1 MRGRLF
7 EPPLQ
12 ERSQKITA
20 SYVFSNKARSK
31 VYFLSYRDFLDDIRV
46 MNAKAAPQAGLK
58 SKFGLG
64 VALVVVGLMSALFA
78 SSALAAPITKGGQ
91 VHACYRVKGKAK
103 GAMRVVPA
111 KKKCRRGEKKLAW
124 SVAGPAGPAGQNG
137 VAGANGA
144 NGSNGT
150 QGTAGEAAL
159 QAKVAGLTV
168 KVEGL
173 EGLLAGVT
181 TGQLSGTV
189 AKLNGIT
196 GLQLTETVKQLPVVS
211 YLCTQA
217 SSVPTQ
223 VNSSL
228 GNVLSGL
235 SLGGTIPALL
245 SLNVPVLTPI
255 TSYTCPS

>member
-1 MRGRLF
+1 MN
-7 EPPLQ
+7 P
-12 ERSQKITA
+12 
-20 SYVFSNKARSK
+20 KAVS
-31 VYFLSYRDFLDDIRV
+31 
-46 MNAKAAPQAGLK
+46 QAGPRN
-58 SKFGLG
+58 KFGLCLA
-64 VALVVVGLMSALFA
+64 VAVAGLISAILA
-78 SSALAAPITKGGQ
+78 GSAMAAPITKGGQ

-124 SVAGPAGPAGQNG
+124 SVAGPAGSAGQNG
-137 VAGANGA
+137 GSGADGT
-144 NGSNGT
+144 NGSNGSNGA
-150 QGTAGEAAL
+150 QGSANEAAL

-211 YLCTQA
+211 SLCVQA
-217 SSVPTQ
+217 KSIPTQ
-223 VNSSL
+223 FNNSL
-228 GNVLSGL
+228 GGILSGL
-235 SLGGTIPALL
+235 SLGGTIPSLL
-245 SLNVPVLTPI
+245 SLNVPLLTPI

>member
-1 MRGRLF
+1 
-7 EPPLQ
+7 
-12 ERSQKITA
+12 
-20 SYVFSNKARSK
+20 
-31 VYFLSYRDFLDDIRV
+31 LDDIRD

-64 VALVVVGLMSALFA
+64 VALVVVGLISALFA

-137 VAGANGA
+137 AAGVDGSTGS

-173 EGLLAGVT
+173 EGILAGVT
-181 TGQLSGTV
+181 NGGLTATV
-189 AKLNGIT
+189 AKLDGIT
-196 GLQLTETVKQLPVVS
+196 GLQLTETVNQLPVVS
-211 YLCTQA
+211 SLCTQA
-217 SSVPTQ
+217 NSVPTQ

-245 SLNVPVLTPI
+245 SLNVPVLSPI
-255 TSYTCPS
+255 TAYTCPS